1 MKKLIPVILLS
12 ALLLTACSR
21 STESGESTPGTSAP
35 AVSAETTAAEAQAG
49 TQTTTAAGS
58 TEHLLLYL
66 EKNPIITINETARAL
81 DMSFNAASSA
91 IRRLCEA
98 NILFQKGDAKR
109 DRVFHYKEY
118 LNVLRSGT

>member
-1 MKKLIPVILLS
+1 MADSYVPVPRS
-12 ALLLTACSR
+12 ALRNSSSVVVLIVVLLLLL
-21 STESGESTPGTSAP
+21 G
-35 AVSAETTAAEAQAG
+35 AASLALLALLPK
-49 TQTTTAAGS
+49 
-58 TEHLLLYL
+58 LLLYL

-109 DRVFHYKEY
+109 DRVFHYREY